1 MTDPAFPRRS
11 DPKTKKRIRSLAR
24 ESVAKKRHDV
34 LKHLRKITPAGS
46 TGPSIP
52 ENTDVRNISYRRKKR
67 LTEALSG
74 GQDWKLLAEK
84 LGLRAD
90 EIRFLD
96 FRVKDPCEGALNR
109 VASQGSLNVG
119 DLYNYLVELGYPLIA
134 DEL

>member
-1 MTDPAFPRRS
+1 MIGNEHFF
-11 DPKTKKRIRSLAR
+11 
-24 ESVAKKRHDV
+24 AKLFFLLD
-34 LKHLRKITPAGS
+34 L
-46 TGPSIP
+46 
-52 ENTDVRNISYRRKKR
+52 
-67 LTEALSG
+67 G

-109 VASQGSLNVG
+109 VAAQGSLNVG